1 MQHIKLYS
9 EKINAVLFKKMTYY
23 MTVMTSI
30 LAVLKLSI
38 VILDNVLRSN
48 HEGSPMFA
56 CNINED
62 TIYLVDETGFFYL
75 AISALQFLV
84 TADMIRISIYESTI
98 GVLE

>member
-38 VILDNVLRSN
+38 VILDNVLRSS
-48 HEGSPMFA
+48 HEG
-56 CNINED
+56 
-62 TIYLVDETGFFYL
+62 
-75 AISALQFLV
+75 
-84 TADMIRISIYESTI
+84 
-98 GVLE
+98 